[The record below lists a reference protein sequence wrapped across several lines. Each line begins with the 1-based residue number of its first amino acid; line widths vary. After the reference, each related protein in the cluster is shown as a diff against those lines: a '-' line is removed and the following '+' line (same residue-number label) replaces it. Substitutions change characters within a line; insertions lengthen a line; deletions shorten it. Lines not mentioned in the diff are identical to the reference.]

1 MSKNMLN
8 FVFCPSCNLIFRYFF
23 VISMFLK
30 FKTWSA
36 GTLPS
41 TGLFKQPMHLPP
53 PPMAENFKL
62 KLLFTRA
69 LACFWRHSK
78 NPQLFIYIG
87 ASQEKKGS
95 CSLKP
100 RRILWLSGFGKY
112 LISLKAP
119 AHSAHAFIWTA
130 YSSRLTLTKQELPPS
145 QFSRLCSR
153 WFNFL
158 LLLEATWDCF

>member
-1 MSKNMLN
+1 MPKCVLN
-8 FVFCPSCNLIFRYFF
+8 VFCSSSDLISERHHVFEVQNLISKHTALYW
-23 VISMFLK
+23 FLWAANAS
-30 FKTWSA
+30 FS
-36 GTLPS
+36 S
-41 TGLFKQPMHLPP
+41 THGRKLQVETSLHSCTRLILKALEKSTALHLYWRQP
-53 PPMAENFKL
+53 
-62 KLLFTRA
+62 
-69 LACFWRHSK
+69 
-78 NPQLFIYIG
+78 
-87 ASQEKKGS
+87 EKKKNGS